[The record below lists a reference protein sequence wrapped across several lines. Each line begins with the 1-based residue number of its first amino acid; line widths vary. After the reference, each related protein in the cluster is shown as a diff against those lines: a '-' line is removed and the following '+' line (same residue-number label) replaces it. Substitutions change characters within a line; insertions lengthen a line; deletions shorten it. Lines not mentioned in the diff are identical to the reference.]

1 MTEETT
7 AIPEVPE
14 ISAVISFDGRSERK
28 LKRTFAYENATEL
41 SMQTDEEGHSYIT
54 LTSTEANINP
64 YILFNYTNFSKY
76 FKADDIDVS
85 QFPYVIIK
93 MKCEN
98 ITNGSFNLFYYCNS
112 DSTIEATRMTNATYD
127 NGNTDWQYILFDMS
141 ERVNWEGNLNG
152 FRLDWCAGSAAA
164 GESVSIAEI
173 KLVQSDENYYKMFDL
188 DRNSVGFP
196 ISDEAKQQAQEL
208 LGSVNMPSTA
218 FDSYKPPTARHEDPT
233 LQMWFDHMYDRTEQS
248 DATSTGWNTYQLQMA
263 RNEAEAF
270 QMYLAPTEADASGLK
285 VYVTNFENAAGDT
298 LETVLR
304 WGYYFQNIDGK
315 TVFDPLPPVNYEPDE
330 KMSAWL
336 NGGND
341 AKNIIPDLQKYK
353 MIS

>member
-1 MTEETT
+1 MMKRILTSGIFAVLLAMMVLLTGCTGNTPPSSESDRTTVDDSAPESITTADTSLEPATSEDTAPLPSTDPVTEETT

-173 KLVQSDENYYKMFDL
+173 KLVQSDESYYKMFDL

-218 FDSYKPPTARHEDPT
+218 FDSYKPLTARHEDPT
-233 LQMWFDHMYDRTEQS
+233 LQMWFDHMY
-248 DATSTGWNTYQLQMA
+248 
-263 RNEAEAF
+263 
-270 QMYLAPTEADASGLK
+270 
-285 VYVTNFENAAGDT
+285 
-298 LETVLR
+298 
-304 WGYYFQNIDGK
+304 
-315 TVFDPLPPVNYEPDE
+315 
-330 KMSAWL
+330 
-336 NGGND
+336 
-341 AKNIIPDLQKYK
+341 
-353 MIS
+353 